1 MKRRSALKQLGLG
14 VSAGLVLPGWLTACS
29 SEDEPTPITEYD
41 GTVAIIGAGAA
52 GLYAADIL
60 QASGVK
66 VIILEASDRVGGRLR
81 TLKLSDK
88 PSQSLLFTSPSPLS
102 NDFPAELGAEQ
113 IIGSDS
119 IWNKIVGQLKLSTV
133 DIDSLASNN
142 YFLDNAY
149 VDSITAQS
157 DADFTAAKNFFENI
171 SSYAGA
177 NVSVQQAI
185 QSAGINARVH
195 SILNSWIGNNYGTSN
210 ESLGILPIAEGL
222 KRIARDKKR
231 LLLTDNPMQDALL
244 SRFSGVMASV
254 QINKVVER
262 IDYSGSKVI
271 ISGNTNLSAGATE
284 PFTIEADKVIVTVP
298 VSILK
303 AGDIEFSP
311 ALPANKTTALSNME
325 MDASLRVLLDFKMNF
340 WGVDSGFLH
349 GGNASPEYLNSGI
362 GRSDGRKTLSLT
374 VNGAKALT
382 YSELGVDMIPILLNE
397 MDSVFDGKASLNVRK
412 DLNDNVI
419 SVIQDWS
426 KEQYIR
432 GGVAYLKPG
441 GSNEDRVSLG
451 ESVNDKLFFAGE
463 ATNGEGEAGTI
474 NGALLS
480 GELAANQIIGAIRL

>member
-1 MKRRSALKQLGLG
+1 VKRRSALKQLGLG
-14 VSAGLVLPGWLTACS
+14 VSAGLVLPGWLTACG

-41 GTVAIIGAGAA
+41 GIVAIIGAGAA

-66 VIILEASDRVGGRLR
+66 VIVLEASDRVGGRLR

-133 DIDSLASNN
+133 DIE
-142 YFLDNAY
+142 
-149 VDSITAQS
+149 S

-171 SSYAGA
+171 TSYAGA

-284 PFTIEADKVIVTVP
+284 PFIIEADKVIVTVP

-311 ALPANKTTALSNME
+311 ALPASKTTALSNME

-412 DLNDNVI
+412 DLNDNII

-441 GSNEDRVSLG
+441 GSNEDRLSLG